1 VRGSVVFDDVIA
13 GWPGFPEAD
22 RPRDQARNRPDR
34 ASGFSGR
41 CHLEIPQRDIFPQKP
56 GRFHLLLTPF
66 LVALNLRFIAVPPPA
81 VSGKKLLP
89 VHRTQSSR
97 GLECFAP
104 SYPLDLRSAA
114 VLGLAVEARRLRP
127 DGRMR
132 RYGDAA
138 RAGNQNHFAEN
149 PARRR

>member
-1 VRGSVVFDDVIA
+1 MRGSVVFDDVIA

-81 VSGKKLLP
+81 LSGKNYYRFTAHNRLAGLNVLLL
-89 VHRTQSSR
+89 HI
-97 GLECFAP
+97 P
-104 SYPLDLRSAA
+104 SI
-114 VLGLAVEARRLRP
+114 
-127 DGRMR
+127 
-132 RYGDAA
+132 
-138 RAGNQNHFAEN
+138 
-149 PARRR
+149 